1 MYSFVEN
8 TPVFFN
14 CGVLNKYSHTV
25 LPLAALDKLSEK
37 YISSIIRANLET
49 PIIVTYLGGSY
60 YKFNSLYTDCFTNK
74 LIFLGEL

>member
-14 CGVLNKYSHTV
+14 RGVLNKYFNNV
-25 LPLAALDKLSEK
+25 LPSDKLSENQI
-37 YISSIIRANLET
+37 YSIRKANLET
-49 PIIVTYLGGSY
+49 PVIITYLGGSY
-60 YKFNSLYTDCFTNK
+60 YKFYSLYTDCSTNK

>member
-14 CGVLNKYSHTV
+14 CGVLNKYLHTV
-25 LPLAALDKLSEK
+25 LPSDKLSENQI
-37 YISSIIRANLET
+37 YSIRKANLET
-49 PIIVTYLGGSY
+49 PIIITYLGGSY
-60 YKFNSLYTDCFTNK
+60 YKYNSPYTDCSTNK